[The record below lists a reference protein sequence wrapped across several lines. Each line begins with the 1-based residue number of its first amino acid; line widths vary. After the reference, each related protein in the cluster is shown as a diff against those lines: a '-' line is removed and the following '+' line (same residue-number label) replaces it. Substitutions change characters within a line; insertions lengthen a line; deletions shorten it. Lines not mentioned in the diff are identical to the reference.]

1 MTHLTQSSNQFNA
14 SPEEEKEKKKKKK
27 KKKKE
32 GKWQA
37 ACLLQSVTRQRGVA
51 YDTRSVLAK
60 VLV

>member
-14 SPEEEKEKKKKKK
+14 SPEEEKEKKKKRKK
-27 KKKKE
+27 K